1 MGLSYYKVRNTGLGM
16 IILTVFAISIF
27 SIFNISR
34 ISQSL
39 HIISE
44 KDIPVLKTLEHAN
57 NLLREAEYFF
67 EFYTRRERI
76 EINNVL
82 TPMDRLIKECRLL
95 EDQVGKEES
104 LIAKKITKSA
114 KLVRASIHSY
124 ADQEKIS
131 PFGDTTEL
139 IKESALK
146 AQAETHKTMIK
157 ISEKILRQAEP
168 ATAPLLEK
176 IDLISK
182 LLSNVVNSF
191 EQYIQR
197 ERIEID
203 DVLTTLDWLT
213 NQLPLIERLV
223 SNAELPMVKKMAHK
237 IDFFK
242 RWILGYAEQET
253 IGNSSSDT
261 LEAIKESA
269 LKAQAEA
276 HNLLVELTEVISA
289 RINSSQKEMLSDA
302 RNMQKFVTAGMTT
315 AVVITLLAAIFM
327 GNALSRPIKRL
338 VEGTE
343 KIAKGELNYR
353 VRIESKDTIGQLATS
368 FNKMA
373 GDVQRTTSS
382 LIQEVNE
389 RKKAQ
394 ELLSRAKEA
403 AETASAELEDQNK
416 KLKQAHEHIV
426 QREKKLKDAQSQLV
440 LSEKMASL
448 GVLISGIAHE
458 INTPAGAIVNVSS
471 DLGAKI
477 KTIINH
483 LMNIHDLSY
492 EELHLLGSLTEQF
505 TNGQFAPESGLQW
518 KKSRGIR
525 KWLAELGVENQK
537 GVVTILSKYSLLDK
551 ERLAPYEPLLK
562 KQWAMELMDSFGT
575 VYAGMQICDS
585 SIKKISEIVKALKYY
600 AYTDMD
606 NTSLLDINE
615 NIQNVL
621 LLLHNKLKYSLDVE
635 KELQSLPHIHCTSE
649 ISQVWTNLISNAH
662 DAVVESKNRD
672 EKGKIRIE
680 TSAQDGWVTVQIA
693 DNGVGIS
700 PENTSKMFDPFYTTK
715 GLGKGTGLGLSIV
728 SGIIKKH
735 KGQISVDSIPGKT
748 TFTVSLP
755 IKNGNGAAING

>member
-1 MGLSYYKVRNTGLGM
+1 
-16 IILTVFAISIF
+16 
-27 SIFNISR
+27 
-34 ISQSL
+34 
-39 HIISE
+39 
-44 KDIPVLKTLEHAN
+44 
-57 NLLREAEYFF
+57 
-67 EFYTRRERI
+67 
-76 EINNVL
+76 
-82 TPMDRLIKECRLL
+82 
-95 EDQVGKEES
+95 VGKEKS

-114 KLVRASIHSY
+114 KLVRSSLLSF

-131 PFGDTTEL
+131 PFGDTTER
-139 IKESALK
+139 IKKSALK
-146 AQAETHKTMIK
+146 AQSETHKTVIK
-157 ISEKILRQAEP
+157 LSEKILRQAEP

-537 GVVTILSKYSLLDK
+537 GVVTILSKYNLLDK